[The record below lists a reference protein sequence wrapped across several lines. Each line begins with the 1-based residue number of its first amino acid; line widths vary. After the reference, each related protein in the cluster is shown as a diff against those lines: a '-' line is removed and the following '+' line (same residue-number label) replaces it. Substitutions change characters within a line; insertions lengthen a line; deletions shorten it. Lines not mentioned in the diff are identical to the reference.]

1 MTEIIID
8 ESVDISRVGLL
19 YDKLGSLLKQSSPVA
34 LNLANISHIDCA
46 GVQLIY
52 AFIQTGRNQG
62 LEIHLNQASDAFR
75 AAVNTLGLSEY
86 FALAE

>member
-19 YDKLGSLLKQSSPVA
+19 YDKFGSLLKQSSPIT

-46 GVQLIY
+46 GIQLIY
-52 AFIQTGRNQG
+52 AFVHTARDHGID
-62 LEIHLNQASDAFR
+62 IKFNQASDAFK
-75 AAVNTLGLSEY
+75 AAVNTLGLAKY
-86 FALAE
+86 FAVVN